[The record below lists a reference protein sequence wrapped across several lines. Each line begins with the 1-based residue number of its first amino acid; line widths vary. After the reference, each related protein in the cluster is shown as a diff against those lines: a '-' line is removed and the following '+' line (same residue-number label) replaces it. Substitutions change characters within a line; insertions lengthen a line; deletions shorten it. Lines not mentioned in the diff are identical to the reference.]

1 MFKSHSVLNTR
12 VSGSAFLASLWVLIS
27 LLAASAYAQPGNG
40 QVRTSDML
48 PVYPAE
54 FVGDVRDQH
63 RPHIHVPRYLHT
75 WNDFDEPEGVQPS
88 GASMPDSLGAPQVA
102 FAPMPAPS
110 ANFAG
115 LGFDENVTDG
125 TPGGTTAGAGWPP
138 DTNGD
143 VGETVYIQAVNDAF
157 AIYNKSTG
165 VRLAAFT
172 EDWLWSGA
180 STGTPCD
187 SNNQGDPVVL
197 YDAVAHRWILTNF
210 AFAVDASFNPIK
222 PFYQCFAVSKSNDPV
237 AGGWWL
243 YAVKMDTGVAGQP
256 PDNTFNDYGKFGLWN
271 DGCLYGGF
279 NGFNNATGNY
289 AGPIFASFNTANMYA
304 GAALTGS
311 IGFISSGTL
320 FSMFPANLLGTS
332 IGSMPP
338 VGTPAYFVNESLVA
352 LRFEVRKFTPGAN
365 CGGGG
370 TLGTATNVSQ
380 TSYIRPGQNI
390 VPQPNTTSTLDS
402 LGDRLMQK
410 VQYRKIGAAE
420 SLWVVHSTRAS
431 SSSTV
436 RPQWAQIDVSGGVVA
451 TSPLQQQIFAPDTT
465 LYRWMPSLA
474 VDGQGNMAMGYSRSN
489 GTSPNFPGLYYAGR
503 LAGDPANTLPQ
514 TETVLQAGS
523 GSQINGP
530 GSLSGTAIHRWGD
543 YSAMSVDPS
552 DDCTFW
558 YTNLYYDSQTNG
570 NSSNWRTR
578 IGSFKFPGC
587 VTIGPATKLVFGQ
600 QPTNTAAGA
609 SITPAV
615 TVQVQDASGNVVT
628 SSTASITVAIG
639 TNPGS
644 STLSGSATVNAVNG
658 VATFSNLSLN
668 KTGTGYTLTAASTG
682 LTGATSGTFNITA
695 GTASKLVF
703 GQQPTNTAAGASITP
718 AVTVQVQDAS
728 GNVVTGSTASITI
741 AIGTNPGGSTLG
753 GTATVNAVNGVAT
766 FSNLS
771 LNKVGTGY
779 TLTAAST
786 GLTGATSGTFNI
798 TAGTAS
804 KLVFGQQPTNTAA
817 GASITPAV
825 TVQVQDANGNVVT
838 GSTAS
843 ITLAIGTNPGSS
855 TLSGTATV
863 NAVNGVATFSNLS
876 LNKPGTGYT
885 LTAASTG
892 LTGATSS
899 TFNIAVGP
907 AANIAFTQQPSDAL
921 AGMANNPAIVAT
933 VTDIAGNPVAGE
945 SVSLTVASGP
955 AAAFTAI
962 TNPQTTDASGKATFA
977 DAVLT
982 VAGTYTLGA
991 ADGALNATSNSF
1003 KVLAA
1008 SPDHLAFTPVP
1019 GDIVQGQSL
1028 GTVTVT
1034 EYDAF
1039 NNQVVADNTTLVSLT
1054 AGSCGGT
1061 VLGGTQ
1067 ALNGGAVSFATTQS
1081 FMTAA
1086 SGVSLSA
1093 TPGASPPTAASSTFN
1108 VASNTDFVFSDG
1120 FDGCRP

>member
-1 MFKSHSVLNTR
+1 
-12 VSGSAFLASLWVLIS
+12 
-27 LLAASAYAQPGNG
+27 
-40 QVRTSDML
+40 
-48 PVYPAE
+48 
-54 FVGDVRDQH
+54 
-63 RPHIHVPRYLHT
+63 
-75 WNDFDEPEGVQPS
+75 
-88 GASMPDSLGAPQVA
+88 
-102 FAPMPAPS
+102 MPAPS

-165 VRLAAFT
+165 ARLAAFT

-180 STGTPCD
+180 TTGTPCD
-187 SNNQGDPVVL
+187 NNNQGDPVVL

-237 AGGWWL
+237 SGGWWL
-243 YAVKMDTGVAGQP
+243 YAVKMDTGAVGQP

-279 NGFNNATGNY
+279 NGFNNATGTY

-311 IGFISSGTL
+311 IGFISNSTL

-332 IGSMPP
+332 VGSMPP
-338 VGTPAYFVNESLVA
+338 VGTSAYFVNESLVA

-380 TSYIRPGQNI
+380 TTYTRPGQNI
-390 VPQPNTTSTLDS
+390 VPQPNTTNTLDS

-420 SLWVVHSTRAS
+420 SLWVVHSTRAANP
-431 SSSTV
+431 STQV

-474 VDGQGNMAMGYSRSN
+474 VDGQGNMAIGYSRSN

-530 GSLSGTAIHRWGD
+530 GSLSATAIHRWGD

-558 YTNLYYDSQTNG
+558 YTNLYYDSQANG

-587 VTIGPATKLVFGQ
+587 VAIGPAT
-600 QPTNTAAGA
+600 
-609 SITPAV
+609 
-615 TVQVQDASGNVVT
+615 
-628 SSTASITVAIG
+628 
-639 TNPGS
+639 
-644 STLSGSATVNAVNG
+644 
-658 VATFSNLSLN
+658 
-668 KTGTGYTLTAASTG
+668 
-682 LTGATSGTFNITA
+682 
-695 GTASKLVF
+695 KLVF

-728 GNVVTGSTASITI
+728 GNVVTGSTASITL
-741 AIGTNPGGSTLG
+741 AIGTNPGSSTLG
-753 GTATVNAVNGVAT
+753 GTATANAVNGVAT

-786 GLTGATSGTFNI
+786 GLTGATSNAFNI
-798 TAGTAS
+798 VAGTAT

-855 TLSGTATV
+855 TLGGTATT

-876 LNKPGTGYT
+876 LNKVGTGYT

-892 LTGATSS
+892 LTGATSNA
-899 TFNIAVGP
+899 FNIVVGP

-921 AGMANNPAIVAT
+921 AGMSNSPAIVAT
-933 VTDIAGNPVAGE
+933 VTDVAGNPVAGE

-955 AAAFTAI
+955 AAAFASI

-1019 GDIVQGQSL
+1019 GDIVQGQTL

-1081 FMTAA
+1081 FMTVA

-1093 TPGASPPTAASSTFN
+1093 APGASPPTAASSTFN
-1108 VASNTDFVFSDG
+1108 VASNTNFVFSDG